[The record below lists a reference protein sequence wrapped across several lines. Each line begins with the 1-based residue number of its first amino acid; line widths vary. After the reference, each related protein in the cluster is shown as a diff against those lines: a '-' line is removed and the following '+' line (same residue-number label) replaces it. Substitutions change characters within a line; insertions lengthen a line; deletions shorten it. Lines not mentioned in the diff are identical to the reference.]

1 MSANDWI
8 LDTGAIDH
16 MVNSVSLFTTVS
28 SVSHLSVKLPNGQ
41 TAVVTHIGTIH
52 ITSTLT
58 LTNVLCIP
66 SFSFNLISVHK
77 LTKTLSCCHIF
88 LDTLCFIQDLQ
99 NWKKKKRL
107 DWVKKREA
115 YMFWKF
121 IQSSFNFL
129 CPRHAYL
136 PMFLHT
142 P

>member
-8 LDTGAIDH
+8 LDTSAIDP
-16 MVNSVSLFTTVS
+16 MVNSVSLFTTVI

-41 TAVVTHIGTIH
+41 TAVVTHLGTIQ

-77 LTKTLSCCHIF
+77 LTKTLSCCNIF

-99 NWKKKKRL
+99 NWKKN
-107 DWVKKREA
+107 DW
-115 YMFWKF
+115 
-121 IQSSFNFL
+121 IG
-129 CPRHAYL
+129 
-136 PMFLHT
+136 
-142 P
+142 